1 MGRMEAQPLAEVPE
15 FFTSSGSV
23 QEQVS
28 DNFKCITNK
37 APFANHMLQ
46 ICFFTSNSD
55 NL

>member
-1 MGRMEAQPLAEVPE
+1 MGRMEARPLAEVPE

-28 DNFKCITNK
+28 DNFKFITNK

-46 ICFFTSNSD
+46 I
-55 NL
+55 